1 MKLGQHVWDRLIL
14 TLLIVDGA
22 AVGVLSVF
30 FLPLWLGP
38 VPFPVSALI
47 AGAVNVVLVRTAA
60 RHTHR
65 MALIAAPLMAWG
77 AIYLVFALG
86 RIGGSGI
93 VPGDWRGVLL
103 LFVGTLPTV
112 MWLGSSTITRAAARG
127 AA

>member
-1 MKLGQHVWDRLIL
+1 MRMGRDGWDRLIL

-47 AGAVNVVLVRTAA
+47 AGVVNVVLVRVAA
-60 RHTHR
+60 RHTDR
-65 MALIAAPLMAWG
+65 SALVAAPLIAWG
-77 AIYLVFALG
+77 VVYLVFALG
-86 RIGGSGI
+86 RIGGSGV

-103 LFVGTLPTV
+103 VFVGALPAV
-112 MWLGSSTITRAAARG
+112 MWLGSSSITRAAARG